1 MAHFLFIFYFRVLE
15 KVNFEKRFEA
25 LPQFNPE
32 RTDTD
37 SPLPQSPRGIIV
49 SYKNKKRKI
58 SSLGKTCVRLKR
70 QSRRTYFIYC
80 NQSDDLLY

>member
-1 MAHFLFIFYFRVLE
+1 MSVLHRFYCLLYFRVLE

-37 SPLPQSPRGIIV
+37 SPLPQSPRGLIV

-58 SSLGKTCVRLKR
+58 SSLGK
-70 QSRRTYFIYC
+70 IY
-80 NQSDDLLY
+80 S

>member
-1 MAHFLFIFYFRVLE
+1 MLYFRVLE

-37 SPLPQSPRGIIV
+37 SPLPQSPRGLIV

-58 SSLGKTCVRLKR
+58 SSLGKKYRDRFVCPN
-70 QSRRTYFIYC
+70 RRRGGGIVFVGIT
-80 NQSDDLLY
+80 QA